1 LPGLSVPCGY
11 DNLGMPIGLQ
21 LIGPPF
27 GEEAILRAGDAYE
40 HSAAIERRPPK
51 L

>member
-1 LPGLSVPCGY
+1 VPCGA
-11 DNLGMPIGLQ
+11 DASRMPIGLQ

-27 GEEAILRAGDAYE
+27 GEEAILRAGDAW
-40 HSAAIERRPPK
+40 ERAGGFTQPAPQ

>member
-1 LPGLSVPCGY
+1 GLSLPCGR
-11 DNLGMPIGLQ
+11 DGNGLPIGLQ

-27 GEEAILRAGDAYE
+27 GEEKILRAGDAFE
-40 HSAAIERRPPK
+40 RTGAFTRHAAI